1 MIEAIFEILFSFV
14 AELVL
19 EIVGEVLIELG
30 FHATAERLSNKAR
43 NRFLVGG
50 AYTIFGAGLGFLSLY
65 LFPKILFAN
74 RLIPILYFVI
84 SPIIAGFS
92 LTIVSWIIN
101 RGIRPVSWFELDKFV
116 FGVLFAMAYSISRVV
131 FG

>member
-1 MIEAIFEILFSFV
+1 MIEAIFEIVFGFV

-19 EIVGEVLIELG
+19 EIVGEILIELG
-30 FHATAERLSNKAR
+30 FHGTAEKLSNKTR
-43 NRFLVGG
+43 SRFFLG
-50 AYTIFGAGLGFLSLY
+50 AAYSIFGAILGFLSLY
-65 LFPKILFAN
+65 LFPKIIFAN

-92 LTIVSWIIN
+92 LTIVSWLIN
-101 RGIRPVSWFELDKFV
+101 RGIRPVNWFEFDKFA
-116 FGVLFAMAYSISRVV
+116 FGVLFALAYSLSRVV